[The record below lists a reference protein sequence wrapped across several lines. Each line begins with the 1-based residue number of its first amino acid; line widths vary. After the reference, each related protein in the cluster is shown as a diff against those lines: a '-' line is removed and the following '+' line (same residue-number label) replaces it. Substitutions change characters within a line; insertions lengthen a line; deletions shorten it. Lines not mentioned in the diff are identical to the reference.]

1 MQTVC
6 LVGKPNVG
14 KSSIFNRL
22 IKENKSIIMD
32 TPGVTRDR
40 IYGRVN
46 HNDKSFYLID
56 TGGISLGED
65 DFAKDILVQATLA
78 IDEADLVLFV
88 VDGNDDPDAS
98 DKKVAEILHK
108 SSKKVIVVVNKI
120 DNDKKKENLY
130 NYYELGFSD
139 LVAVSASHN
148 IGFDGLL
155 NTITSDLPEEVKEE
169 DTSLKFC
176 IIGRPNV
183 GKSSLINEKVD
194 AIVIDDARLDI
205 LKEENNEE
213 YNLLKKIGSYSIDV
227 KSEKIGKEVDVT
239 NSSFNIYVSGI
250 DTYGSINKVSR
261 SDVNILITVN
271 PVTKEILLTNIPRD
285 YYVKLHKNGE
295 YDKLTHAGIYGIDES
310 INTLEDLFDTK
321 INYYV
326 KVNFTSLVDIVD
338 ALDGITVNSP
348 YSFVSQDG
356 YSYKKGDNILDGKKA
371 LSFARERK
379 SFKEGDRTRGENQQ
393 RVLTALINKAMSPKI
408 ITNYTNLLTSLK
420 GKFVTNISDED
431 ITKLIKMQLKN
442 NSSWTIKSIS
452 VNGTD
457 AMDYVYSYNKTKL
470 YVMKPDYETVNN
482 AKEQIKKVQD
492 KKG

>member
-169 DTSLKFC
+169 DSSLKFC

-183 GKSSLINEKVD
+183 GKSSLINAILNEERAIVSDVAGTTRD
-194 AIVIDDARLDI
+194 AIDTKFKYNHEDITVIDTAGIRKKGKIYESIEKYSLIRSLKAIDRSDVCVLVIDASTGIIEHDKHIASYALDAGKCIVICVNKWDTINNPDSDIRKWKEDIKNEFQFIPYAHTVFLSAKTKKRLSGLMPEVI
-205 LKEENNEE
+205 NAYNNNRKEVKTSLLNNIIMEAVSMHEPPSYKGKRLKIYFVSQTGCCPPKFTFSVNNKGLVHFSYERYLENQIRN
-213 YNLLKKIGSYSIDV
+213 NIDFDGTPIMLQFKN
-227 KSEKIGKEVDVT
+227 KSEK
-239 NSSFNIYVSGI
+239 
-250 DTYGSINKVSR
+250 
-261 SDVNILITVN
+261 
-271 PVTKEILLTNIPRD
+271 
-285 YYVKLHKNGE
+285 
-295 YDKLTHAGIYGIDES
+295 
-310 INTLEDLFDTK
+310 
-321 INYYV
+321 
-326 KVNFTSLVDIVD
+326 
-338 ALDGITVNSP
+338 
-348 YSFVSQDG
+348 
-356 YSYKKGDNILDGKKA
+356 
-371 LSFARERK
+371 
-379 SFKEGDRTRGENQQ
+379 
-393 RVLTALINKAMSPKI
+393 
-408 ITNYTNLLTSLK
+408 
-420 GKFVTNISDED
+420 
-431 ITKLIKMQLKN
+431 
-442 NSSWTIKSIS
+442 
-452 VNGTD
+452 
-457 AMDYVYSYNKTKL
+457 
-470 YVMKPDYETVNN
+470 
-482 AKEQIKKVQD
+482 
-492 KKG
+492 

>member
-22 IKENKSIIMD
+22 VKENKSIIMD

-169 DTSLKFC
+169 DSSLKFC

-183 GKSSLINEKVD
+183 GKSSLINAILNEERAIVSDVAGTTRD
-194 AIVIDDARLDI
+194 AIDTKFKYNHEDITVIDTAGIRKKGKIYESIEKYSLIRSLKAIDRSDVCVLVIDASTGIIEHDKHIASYALDAGKGIVICVNKWDTINNPDSDIRKWKEDIKNEFQFIPYAHTVFLSAKTKKRLSGLMPEVI
-205 LKEENNEE
+205 NAYNNNRKEVKTSLLNNIIMEAVSMHEPPSYKGKRLKIYFVSQTGCCPPKFTFSVNNKGLVHFSYERYLENQIRN
-213 YNLLKKIGSYSIDV
+213 NIDFDGTPIMLQFKN
-227 KSEKIGKEVDVT
+227 KSEK
-239 NSSFNIYVSGI
+239 
-250 DTYGSINKVSR
+250 
-261 SDVNILITVN
+261 
-271 PVTKEILLTNIPRD
+271 
-285 YYVKLHKNGE
+285 
-295 YDKLTHAGIYGIDES
+295 
-310 INTLEDLFDTK
+310 
-321 INYYV
+321 
-326 KVNFTSLVDIVD
+326 
-338 ALDGITVNSP
+338 
-348 YSFVSQDG
+348 
-356 YSYKKGDNILDGKKA
+356 
-371 LSFARERK
+371 
-379 SFKEGDRTRGENQQ
+379 
-393 RVLTALINKAMSPKI
+393 
-408 ITNYTNLLTSLK
+408 
-420 GKFVTNISDED
+420 
-431 ITKLIKMQLKN
+431 
-442 NSSWTIKSIS
+442 
-452 VNGTD
+452 
-457 AMDYVYSYNKTKL
+457 
-470 YVMKPDYETVNN
+470 
-482 AKEQIKKVQD
+482 
-492 KKG
+492 